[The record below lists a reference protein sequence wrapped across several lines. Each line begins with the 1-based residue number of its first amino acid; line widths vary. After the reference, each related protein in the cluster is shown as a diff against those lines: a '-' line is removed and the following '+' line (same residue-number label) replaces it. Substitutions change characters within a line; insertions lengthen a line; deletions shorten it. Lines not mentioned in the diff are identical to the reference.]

1 MGPHGYMNQARQAA
15 RAMCDAPLTLTDVK
29 FDNIVIEYKMEAEN
43 QIHIQKVNLA
53 DLESA
58 AKVGDSE
65 HITGI

>member
-1 MGPHGYMNQARQAA
+1 
-15 RAMCDAPLTLTDVK
+15 MCDAPLTLTDVK